1 MPDIFLYDTY
11 SREKKEFKSLEPMK
25 VAMYSCGPTV
35 YDYPHIGNLR
45 AYVFSDLLR
54 RTLKYNGFEVNQ
66 VMNITDVGHLTSDGD
81 DGEDKIEQQA
91 EKTGKTA
98 QEISQFFTNVFIR
111 DLAMLNIVSPAT
123 LVKATSTIDDQIK
136 LIEKLEILGYTYKT
150 SDGIYYDTSKF
161 KDYGHMANLNK
172 DAIKPGARVELNQEK
187 RNQTDF
193 ALWKFSPQN
202 IKRQMEWESP
212 WGVGF
217 PGWHIECSAM
227 AMKFLGDTIDI
238 HTGGID
244 HINIHHTNEIAQ
256 SEAATGKQFVRYW
269 MHNAFLLVEG
279 KKMSKSLGTVFTL
292 EDLFGRGYDPLV
304 FRYLMLTAHYR
315 SEMNFTWESLSS
327 AKIALDGLRKIIAG
341 LDDGGISDEGY
352 VAKFREIVNNDVDAP
367 RGLALAWE
375 VAKSDLSSATK
386 KATLLDFDKVLGLKL
401 SEVSVVDDTPEVIP
415 DEVVRLAE
423 EREEMRKSKNW
434 SAADAARQKILDLGY
449 TVDDA
454 PDGYKIKKQV

>member
-1 MPDIFLYDTY
+1 MSDIFLYDTY
-11 SREKKEFKSLEPMK
+11 SREKKKFQALEAEK

-54 RTLKYNGFEVNQ
+54 RILKYNGFEVNQ

-91 EKTGKTA
+91 EKIGKTA

-111 DLAMLNIVSPAT
+111 DLAMLNIMSPTT

-136 LIEKLEILGYTYKT
+136 LIEKLETLGYTYKT

-187 RNQTDF
+187 RSQTDF

-202 IKRQMEWESP
+202 TKRQMEWESP

-244 HINIHHTNEIAQ
+244 HVNIHHTNEIAQ

-292 EDLFGRGYDPLV
+292 EDLFGKGYDPLV

-327 AKIALDGLRKIIAG
+327 AKAALDSLRKIVAS
-341 LDDGGISDEGY
+341 LDDDGVSDEGY

-375 VAKSDLSSATK
+375 VAKSDLSSAVK
-386 KATLLDFDKVLGLKL
+386 RATLLDFDKVLGLKL
-401 SEVSVVDDTPEVIP
+401 SEIVTISESSNVIP
-415 DEVVRLAE
+415 GEVSRLAE
-423 EREEMRKSKNW
+423 EREKMRRSKDW
-434 SAADAARQKILDLGY
+434 VGADSVRQKISDLGY
-449 TVDDA
+449 IVDDTT
-454 PDGYKIKKQV
+454 DGYKIKKQ